1 MLGVCG
7 RKDYFTL
14 QKQVL
19 DILLKPGSLG
29 AGQWYS
35 SSIEK
40 QLKRCR
46 GQLGMSMLLNV
57 GMLPW
62 AEVYCWVPL
71 LFHN

>member
-1 MLGVCG
+1 MW
-7 RKDYFTL
+7 KDYFPL

-19 DILLKPGSLG
+19 NALLEPGSLG

-46 GQLGMSMLLNV
+46 GQLGMSMLLHV

-62 AEVYCWVPL
+62 AEVLLGATVVP
-71 LFHN
+71 